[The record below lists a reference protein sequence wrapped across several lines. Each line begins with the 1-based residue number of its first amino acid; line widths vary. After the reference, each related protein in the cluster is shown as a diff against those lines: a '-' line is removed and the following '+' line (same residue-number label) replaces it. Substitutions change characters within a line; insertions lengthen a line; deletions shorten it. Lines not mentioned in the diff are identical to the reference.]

1 MADFEG
7 LLEVNRKICKQQMA
21 EKASPALPT
30 NCAVLPLLAE
40 GGFPVRQ
47 RLVWLVLLI
56 ALPVTLMLGI
66 CLGSVRLP
74 LGDTL
79 RILWAGLTG
88 TTGSG
93 GYQEAIVLS
102 VRLPRVLCVALTG
115 ASLSLCGAAMQGLLR
130 NPLADGSTLGVSS
143 GASLGAILAILL
155 GISFPGLPF
164 AGTMVMAMLFAFG
177 SLMLVLALAYVFDKS
192 LSTGTI
198 ILVGVIFSMFVSSLM
213 SLLITF
219 AGEKLKTITFW
230 TLGSLSGSTY
240 RNALTLLIALLLCG
254 GLLMRLAPELNAFA
268 LGEEQA
274 QHLGVPVRRVKLLV
288 MAAVSVLLG
297 VCVSIG
303 GTIGFVGLIIPHMMR
318 MLLGPDHNRLLP
330 ASLLAGASFLLLA
343 DLAGRSLF
351 SPLEL
356 PIGVVT
362 SLVGAVVFI
371 VIFYRSRK
379 RGTVC

>member
-1 MADFEG
+1 M
-7 LLEVNRKICKQQMA
+7 
-21 EKASPALPT
+21 
-30 NCAVLPLLAE
+30 
-40 GGFPVRQ
+40 
-47 RLVWLVLLI
+47 
-56 ALPVTLMLGI
+56 
-66 CLGSVRLP
+66 
-74 LGDTL
+74 
-79 RILWAGLTG
+79 
-88 TTGSG
+88 
-93 GYQEAIVLS
+93 LS

-240 RNALTLLIALLLCG
+240 WNALTLLIALLLCG
-254 GLLMRLAPELNAFA
+254 GLLTRLAPELNAFA